1 MMERMIKR
9 LLASMLVLTIMA
21 GTIGIYMS
29 RLVAAANLGNY
40 TVVYDEATAT
50 YITSYGLPVSV
61 QGTLQSQ
68 GITIRSSN
76 TSNYSVDGNSGFMC
90 ISAGR
95 ESPNGTGGTVYRC
108 VNTSVY
114 DNSSDSLD
122 SYHNTLQALS
132 GLTYSQIV
140 YGCYSLG
147 RNGGSSW
154 AYAHAILSY
163 LIGGDS
169 SWFGPLSTSN
179 AYSSLTTFAGAAAAS
194 GRSSS
199 ADRVFYVFVSKAGRQ
214 DLIALDYHKP
224 SSGSVTFDK
233 TDGSIG
239 LSGAVIQLL
248 SSAEGAFSG
257 ISVSGVGY
265 TNVSG
270 GIEFTTNGNTIEIS
284 GLRNNTSYVFHEVN
298 PPSGYR
304 PAADITVTVD
314 SDGNVTNSAD
324 NDDSVVMI
332 DTNIPTGSIS
342 FNKVDSSGNE
352 NDAVRTA
359 VIEFCAA
366 PDNTVPDAMTD
377 LSFDDYTGTAG
388 YDAAGSSAGYPRIL
402 FTASSVG
409 TDITIHR
416 LKPGARYVFREVVVP
431 EGYVRANDVIV
442 NVLSDGNC
450 QVDGQL
456 TGMVTMYNHRPDG
469 LLGSVGIIKR
479 FDNTDPQSEQQ
490 FWSNVGSVDFQFYAI
505 NTEDWGI
512 ASSVIDSGYWPYVTT
527 GVLRPLNYNPSVNP
541 DLHTDYAVV
550 YWDAGDQSGNPNL
563 GNANY
568 ANYYYPGRWW
578 QLYSQTE
585 DRWIT
590 QEYSVSVMQ
599 SLPNGYYIISETWQ
613 EGQMVGS
620 YENMYIETLNSS
632 GWHQVRGGNGI
643 KEYAQIYLVQ
653 GNTTYTVDWYTGA
666 ITGILNEV
674 WWTGDNP
681 NWNYSVLQTIVN
693 TENTGAVDLTKIDMT
708 AGGVEGL
715 SFELWRGASR
725 YATGHISNSE
735 SPDLYDDIHYEYQV
749 DWNYETMVCVD
760 RRNNIWQSVA
770 NTNMPAVYSLNYG
783 TYQLREIIPDG
794 REFVLPEG
802 WYQADEDN
810 DGSPDYFYRNI
821 EVTSDSQIT
830 PATASIVNR
839 EYRLNITVNKT
850 DEWTGQLLSGY
861 EGSRDI
867 EFSLYVDN
875 NSDGILDDND
885 TLIGT
890 ASDTDRDGIIVFDY
904 KLAEVFPG
912 VSPSEYPTDYLV
924 AETGT
929 PDDYYVHESPVAVSV
944 PRSNYNG
951 TVTVADTPYSAQIR
965 IVKLDGDTGAYIP
978 NALFTVYNDVDSNG
992 SYTEG
997 VDTVAKTYVNGTL
1010 CDSQIVWNMDED
1022 CYVSSSLRSGR
1033 YVVVE
1038 TGLPAGYLYVDSN
1051 GVPTLS
1057 RNEIAVEITGRDT
1070 TVMGFVPDRYE
1081 YTVYNLSPR
1090 IQTTL
1095 ISRDTGTHIVPVG
1108 PSVELTDTVSYR
1120 NLAPGEEYILHGS
1133 LMNRSDGQPLCDRDG
1148 RAYTSEVVFIPQ
1160 SSEGTVNVSFFI
1172 DTEYLTEQLGEEAF
1186 DAPFEIVCFEDLDL
1200 TSGRDVCEHNDISDA
1215 GQTVRVGQLVTGVY
1229 DSKTLDQITSSGLAT
1244 IIDNVHYEGLQ
1255 PGTEYEVAGHL
1266 HLVEYDSDGNRIDAG
1281 VINEA
1286 SPGEVLS
1293 PVTSFIPT
1301 ASEGYVQV
1309 TFVVDTNRYRG
1320 RTTVAFEDL
1329 YHEGRLIM
1337 THADINDQAQ
1347 TMEIPLIHT
1356 NAYGSDV
1363 MGDVVAYSDRASVT
1377 DQVYYENLLVGRT
1390 YTVQGSLYWMY
1401 TDDNGNVHS
1410 GPVSSL
1416 LGDLQGMSTAV
1427 FTAESTDGVIDLQFV
1442 FDSTVLA
1449 GLRYDKLVIME
1460 TLYLNGE
1467 SICSHWDLNDEA
1479 QTVYIPELHTTAS
1492 DTLTGLNVLSESA
1505 GASITDR
1512 VYYENLQPGREYTVT
1527 GSVQYVKTDG
1537 SGNIISTG
1545 TLVQDGREV
1554 TAQVTFVPSLSNG
1567 YVDMTFAVNGLEVA
1581 DIDKLVV
1588 YEDMYSGPGV
1598 RIATHADISDEGQ
1611 TVEVCELSSSAVGQ
1625 DGDRMVA
1632 VTDDASV
1639 TDTVFYSGLQPGRNY
1654 RVETDLMNVATG
1666 QSDMHCSTVFCP
1678 GESDGSIDIT
1688 LNFDANGYTGNKLVV
1703 FESVYDE
1710 QTGILI
1716 KSHCDWNE
1724 KSQTV
1729 SFTGGPDIPQTG
1741 MQYDSFYRKTG
1752 IAILGFCLSVIV
1764 IYGVPAKSRSK
1775 RRDAH
1780 E

>member
-1 MMERMIKR
+1 MERITKR
-9 LLASMLVLTIMA
+9 LLAVLLVLIIMT
-21 GTIGIYMS
+21 GTVGIYMS
-29 RLVAAANLGNY
+29 RIVIAANLGNY
-40 TVVYDEATAT
+40 SAVYDEAAAVFV
-50 YITSYGLPVSV
+50 TSYGLPVSV

-114 DNSSDSLD
+114 DNSSDGLD

-179 AYSSLTTFAGAAAAS
+179 AYSSLTTFAGAAAVT
-194 GRSSS
+194 GRSSA
-199 ADRVFYVFVSKAGRQ
+199 ADRVFYVFVSDVGRQ

-224 SSGSVTFDK
+224 SSGSVTFSK
-233 TDGSIG
+233 TDGSVG
-239 LSGAVIQLL
+239 LSGAFIQLL
-248 SSAEGAFSG
+248 SSSEGAFSG
-257 ISVSGVGY
+257 VSVNGVGY
-265 TNVSG
+265 ETISG
-270 GIEFTTNGNTIEIS
+270 GIEFVTNGNTIVIN
-284 GLRNNTSYVFHEVN
+284 GLKNNTQYVFHEVN

-304 PAADITVTVD
+304 SADDITVSVD
-314 SDGNVTNSAD
+314 SNGNVTNSVD
-324 NDDSVVMI
+324 HDDTVVMI
-332 DTNIPTGSIS
+332 DSNLPSGSVS
-342 FNKVDSSGNE
+342 FNKTDSSGNE
-352 NDAVRTA
+352 NTAVRTA

-366 PDNTVPDAMTD
+366 ASNTVADAMTG
-377 LSFDDYTGTAG
+377 LTYDDNTGTAG
-388 YDAAGSSAGYPRIL
+388 YDSSGSSAGYPRIL
-402 FTASSVG
+402 FTASAIG
-409 TDITIHR
+409 TDITIHA
-416 LKPGARYVFREVVVP
+416 LKPGAVYVFREVNVP
-431 EGYVRANDVIV
+431 AGYVRANDITV

-450 QVDGQL
+450 QVNGQL
-456 TGMVTMYNHRPDG
+456 TGMVTMINNSPVG
-469 LLGSVGIIKR
+469 LLGSVGVIKR
-479 FDNTDPQSEQQ
+479 FDNTDPVSEQQ

-512 ASSVIDSGYWPYVTT
+512 ASGVINSGYWPYVTA

-541 DLHTDYAVV
+541 NLHTDYAVV

-563 GNANY
+563 GNAHY

-632 GWHQVRGGNGI
+632 GWHLVSAGNGI

-666 ITGILNEV
+666 ITGTLNEV

-681 NWNYSVLQTIVN
+681 NWNYSVLQTIAN

-708 AGGVEGL
+708 AGGVDGL

-725 YATGHISNSE
+725 YATGHISHSE
-735 SPDLYDDIHYEYQV
+735 SPALYDDQHYEYQV

-821 EVTSDSQIT
+821 EVTSDNQIT
-830 PATASIVNR
+830 PATASIINR

-850 DEWTGQLLSGY
+850 DEWTGRLLSGY
-861 EGSRDI
+861 EGNRDL
-867 EFSLYVDN
+867 EFSLYLDTDSN
-875 NSDGILDDND
+875 GILND
-885 TLIGT
+885 ADRLIGVET
-890 ASDTDRDGIIVFDY
+890 DTDRDGVIVFDY
-904 KLAEVFPG
+904 KLSELFPDTP
-912 VSPSEYPTDYLV
+912 PSDYPVDYLI
-924 AETGT
+924 AETVT
-929 PDDYYVHESPVAVSV
+929 ADDYYVNEQPFAVSV
-944 PRSNYNG
+944 SSSNFRADI
-951 TVTVADTPYSAQIR
+951 TVADTPYSSQIR
-965 IVKLDGDTGAYIP
+965 INKIDGDTGAYIP
-978 NALFTVYNDVDSNG
+978 NALFAVYNDVDGNG

-997 VDTVAKTYVNGTL
+997 VDTVAKTFVNGIL
-1010 CDSQIVWNMDED
+1010 CDSQIVWNMDEG
-1022 CYVSSSLRSGR
+1022 CYVSSPLRSGR
-1033 YVVVE
+1033 YIVVE
-1038 TGLPAGYLYVDSN
+1038 TGLPAGYLYVDVN
-1051 GVPTLS
+1051 GVPTLA
-1057 RNEIAVEITGRDT
+1057 RNEVAVEILSRDT
-1070 TVMGFVPDRYE
+1070 TVIGFVPDRYE
-1081 YTVYNLSPR
+1081 YTVYNLAPC
-1090 IQTTL
+1090 IETML
-1095 ISRDTGTHIVPVG
+1095 ISSDTGSHVVPVG
-1108 PSVELTDTVSYR
+1108 QQTELIDTVAYR
-1120 NLAPGEEYILHGS
+1120 NLAPGEEYVLHGS
-1133 LMNRSDGQPLCDRDG
+1133 LINRSDGQPLCDRNG
-1148 RAYTSEVVFIPQ
+1148 NAYTSETVFVPQ
-1160 SSEGTVNVSFFI
+1160 SADGTVTVSFVV
-1172 DTEYLTEQLGEEAF
+1172 DTEYLMEQIEDGVF
-1186 DAPFEIVCFEDLDL
+1186 NAPFEIVCFEDLDL
-1200 TSGRDVCEHNDISDA
+1200 TSGRDICVHEDINDA
-1215 GQTVRVGQLVTGVY
+1215 GQTVRVGQIETGVY

-1255 PGTEYEVAGHL
+1255 PGTEYEVRGHL
-1266 HLVEYDSDGNRIDAG
+1266 HLVEYDSEGNRIDAG
-1281 VINEA
+1281 VINA
-1286 SPGEVLS
+1286 AAQGEELS
-1293 PVTSFIPT
+1293 PVTIFVPT
-1301 ASEGYVQV
+1301 SSEGYVQV
-1309 TFVVDTNRYRG
+1309 MFVVDTNRFQG

-1329 YHEGRLIM
+1329 YHDDHLIM

-1363 MGDVVAYSDRASVT
+1363 MGDVVAYSDRAAVT

-1416 LGDLQGMSTAV
+1416 LGDIQGMSTAV
-1427 FTAESTDGVIDLQFV
+1427 FTADSTDGVIDLQFV
-1442 FDSTVLA
+1442 FDSTVLS
-1449 GLRYDKLVIME
+1449 GLHYDKLIVME
-1460 TLYLNGE
+1460 TLYLNGVP
-1467 SICSHWDLNDEA
+1467 ICSHWDLNDEA
-1479 QTVYIPELHTTAS
+1479 QTVYIPKLHTTAS

-1512 VYYENLQPGREYTVT
+1512 VYYENLQPGREYTVV
-1527 GSVQYVKTDG
+1527 GSVQCVVTDE
-1537 SGNIISTG
+1537 SGNITSTG
-1545 TLVQDGREV
+1545 TLIQDGREV
-1554 TAQVTFVPSLSNG
+1554 TAQVTFVPESSSG
-1567 YVDMTFAVNGLEVA
+1567 YIDMTFSVNGLQVA
-1581 DIDKLVV
+1581 GIDRLVV
-1588 YEDMYSGPGV
+1588 YEDLYSGPGV
-1598 RIATHADISDEGQ
+1598 RIATHADLSDEGQ
-1611 TVEVCELSSSAVGQ
+1611 TVEICELSSSAAGQ
-1625 DGDRMVA
+1625 NGDRMVP
-1632 VTDDASV
+1632 VTEDAIV
-1639 TDTVFYSGLQPGRNY
+1639 TDTVFYSGLKPGRNY

-1678 GESDGSIDIT
+1678 IETDGSIDII
-1688 LNFDANGYTGNKLVV
+1688 LSFDAEGYSGNKLVV
-1703 FESVYDE
+1703 FERVYDE
-1710 QTGILI
+1710 DTGILI

-1741 MQYDSFYRKTG
+1741 TERDSFYRKTG
-1752 IAILGFCLSVIV
+1752 LAILGFCLSVIV
-1764 IYGVPAKSRSK
+1764 IYGMPAKSRAK
-1775 RRDAH
+1775 KRDANG
-1780 E
+1780 

>member
-1 MMERMIKR
+1 MGRSIKR
-9 LLASMLVLTIMA
+9 LLASLLILTIVLS
-21 GTIGIYMS
+21 TVVIYMN
-29 RLVAAANLGNY
+29 RMVAAANLGNY
-40 TVVYDEATAT
+40 SAVYDDATAT
-50 YITSYGLPVSV
+50 YITNYGLPMSV

-68 GITIRSSN
+68 GITLRSSN
-76 TSNYSVDGNSGFMC
+76 TSNYSVDGNAGFMC

-122 SYHNTLQALS
+122 SWHNTLQALS

-140 YGCYSLG
+140 YGCYTLG

-163 LIGGDS
+163 LIGEDS
-169 SWFGPLSTSN
+169 SWFGPLSSSN
-179 AYSSLTTFAGAAAAS
+179 AYGSLTTFAGAAAATA
-194 GRSSS
+194 RSSA
-199 ADRVFYVFVSKAGRQ
+199 ADRVFYVFVSEVGRQ
-214 DLIALDYHKP
+214 DLIALDYNKP
-224 SSGSVTFDK
+224 STGSLSFSK
-233 TDGSIG
+233 TDGTVG
-239 LSGAVIQLL
+239 LAGAVIQLL
-248 SSAEGAFSG
+248 SSSEGAFDS
-257 ISVSGVGY
+257 IEVSGVAY
-265 TNVSG
+265 NSVSG
-270 GIEFTTNGNTIEIS
+270 GIEFVTAGSTVNIS
-284 GLRNNTSYVFHEVN
+284 GLRNNTQYVFHEVN

-304 PAADITVTVD
+304 SAADITITVD
-314 SDGNVTNSAD
+314 ANGNVTNSVD
-324 NDDSVVMI
+324 HDDSVVMV
-332 DTNIPTGSIS
+332 DTNNPTGSIS
-342 FNKVDSSGNE
+342 FNKTDSSGNE

-366 PDNTVPDAMTD
+366 PDNTVSDAMAD
-377 LSFDDYTGTAG
+377 LVYDDYTGTAG
-388 YDAAGSSAGYPRIL
+388 YDSAGASAGYPRIL

-431 EGYVRANDVIV
+431 EGYVSANDVIV

-450 QVDGQL
+450 QVDGLL

-666 ITGILNEV
+666 ITGTLNEV

-681 NWNYSVLQTIVN
+681 NWNYSVLQTIAN

-708 AGGVEGL
+708 AGGVDGL

-810 DGSPDYFYRNI
+810 DGLPDYFYRNI
-821 EVTSDSQIT
+821 EVTSDNQLT

-875 NSDGILDDND
+875 NSNRILDDD
-885 TLIGT
+885 DSLIGT
-890 ASDTDRDGIIVFDY
+890 SADADRDGIIVFDY
-904 KLAEVFPG
+904 KLSELFPG
-912 VSPSEYPTDYLV
+912 LSPAEYPVDYLV
-924 AETGT
+924 VETGV
-929 PDDYYVHESPVAVSV
+929 PFDYYVHAEPV
-944 PRSNYNG
+944 P
-951 TVTVADTPYSAQIR
+951 VTVSPTNYIGEAMVDNTPYSSQIR
-965 IVKLDGDTGAYIP
+965 IIKMDGDTGAYIP

-997 VDTVAKTYVNGTL
+997 VDTVAKTFVNGVL
-1010 CDSQIVWNMDED
+1010 CDSQIVWNMDEN

-1038 TGLPAGYLYVDSN
+1038 TGLPAGYLYVDGN

-1057 RNEIAVEITGRDT
+1057 RNEIGVEITERDT
-1070 TVMGFVPDRYE
+1070 TVVGFVPDRYE
-1081 YTVYNLSPR
+1081 YTVYNLSPG

-1095 ISRDTGTHIVPVG
+1095 TSPDTGTHVVPVG
-1108 PSVELTDTVSYR
+1108 QAVELTDTVSYR

-1133 LMNRSDGQPLCDRDG
+1133 LMNRYDGQPLCDRNG
-1148 RAYTSEVVFIPQ
+1148 CAYTSDVVFVPQ
-1160 SSEGTVNVSFFI
+1160 SSDGTVTVSFAV
-1172 DTEYLTEQLGEEAF
+1172 DTEYLMECVDDGIS
-1186 DAPFEIVCFEDLDL
+1186 DAPFEIVCFENLDL
-1200 TSGRDVCEHNDISDA
+1200 TSGRDICVHEDIEDA
-1215 GQTVRVGQLVTGVY
+1215 GQTVRVGQIMTGVY

-1244 IIDNVHYEGLQ
+1244 VIDNVHYEGLQ
-1255 PGTEYEVAGHL
+1255 PGTEYEVSGHL
-1266 HLVEYDSDGNRIDAG
+1266 HLVEYDYEGNRIDAG
-1281 VINEA
+1281 IINEA
-1286 SPGEVLS
+1286 SQGEILS

-1301 ASEGYVQV
+1301 SSEGYVQV

-1329 YHEGRLIM
+1329 YQNGRLIM
-1337 THADINDQAQ
+1337 THSDINDQAQ
-1347 TMEIPLIHT
+1347 TMEIPSIHT

-1449 GLRYDKLVIME
+1449 GLRYDKLVVME
-1460 TLYLNGE
+1460 TLYLNGV
-1467 SICSHWDLNDEA
+1467 SVCSHWDLNDEA
-1479 QTVYIPELHTTAS
+1479 QTVYIPQIHTTAT
-1492 DTLTGLNVLSESA
+1492 DGTTGQKVLTETA
-1505 GASITDR
+1505 DASITDR
-1512 VYYENLQPGREYTVT
+1512 VWYENLQPGREYTVV
-1527 GSVQYVKTDG
+1527 GSVQYVVTDE
-1537 SGNIISTG
+1537 SGNTLSSG
-1545 TLVQDGREV
+1545 TLIQDGREV
-1554 TAQVTFVPSLSNG
+1554 VAQVTFVPTESRG
-1567 YVDMTFAVNGLEVA
+1567 FVDLNYTVNGLEVA
-1581 DIDKLVV
+1581 SYDRLVV
-1588 YEDMYSGPGV
+1588 YEEMYSGPGV
-1598 RIATHADISDEGQ
+1598 RIAVHADLTDKGQ
-1611 TVEVCELSSSAVGQ
+1611 TVEICELSSSAVGEN
-1625 DGDRMVA
+1625 GDRMVSVA
-1632 VTDDASV
+1632 DNASV

-1654 RVETDLMNVATG
+1654 RVETDLMNTATG

-1678 GESDGSIDIT
+1678 GESDGSIDIA
-1688 LNFDANGYTGNKLVV
+1688 LSFDANGYTGNKLVV
-1703 FESVYDE
+1703 FESVYDD
-1710 QTGILI
+1710 QTGVLI

-1724 KSQTV
+1724 KSQTI
-1729 SFTGGPDIPQTG
+1729 SFTGGPDVPRTG
-1741 MQYDSFYRKTG
+1741 TGHDLFYRKTG
-1752 IAILGFCLSVIV
+1752 LAILGFCLSVIV
-1764 IYGVPAKSRSK
+1764 IYGMPAKSRAK
-1775 RRDAH
+1775 KRDANG
-1780 E
+1780 